1 MEPERIGPYRLERKL
16 GTGGMGVVYAA
27 WDERLE
33 RRVALKQIRPEV
45 AGDLLRRRFRRE
57 ARAVAQLD
65 HPAIVRIYDL
75 LETAAGDWLVLQ
87 YVEGPT
93 LAQRLRE
100 GPLPPSQVAALAVD
114 VLGAL
119 EAAHSAG
126 LLHRDLKAENVV
138 LALSGHA
145 LVLDFGLAKLYAPAP
160 GAPPGETVPGTLGTA
175 GVLGTYRAMSPE
187 QANGLALDPRS
198 DLFSLGVLLYE
209 AATGISPFQA
219 ATPIATLSRVCTHL
233 QTPVRELAPEVPEP
247 LSALI
252 DSLLEKDAARRP
264 RSAGEA
270 LARIE
275 SRTGEAGAAKA
286 PAPEAEKTVSFAPYY
301 APHPLPPAAAL
312 EPGSS
317 RPVSVTP
324 YRGLRLRRLP
334 LVASLALLAALG
346 VFLVWRLRLPSSPSP
361 PPGPLYVAV
370 ARPEIGLGA
379 GREDVALAAAALQA
393 ASLRALTSL
402 EGIAALPPGAP
413 EPGEPAPTVQR
424 LAKLL
429 AAEEVLTATLDCQAR
444 QCQAVLRRQ
453 RGSDGRLLAVQTF
466 DVPLDDLR
474 LLDIATA
481 TYLKLGYHGFKV
493 RPEAPRLQV
502 RAEDYERFLHVQ
514 RTWEE
519 ERPSDLEPLF
529 AELSRIRTGSPLFLD
544 AYVLEARLAGRRFF
558 DTRDPGDLDRS
569 LGLIAQARALA
580 PGDPLPLSVLVGIAL
595 PAGRLSE
602 AENALSELDR
612 LLPGDVWTLNRRALL
627 SEQKGDRRQ
636 ALQLLRAAAERRPS
650 AKFLM
655 DLANLEMRLGEI
667 PAARGTLEDLLRR
680 LPGYPGGETLLAQ
693 LELGFGNPARAAELY
708 AGLIRRRPGFAELS
722 NLGVAQLLLGRYAES
737 AASFRQAGVL
747 APQNASVALNLADAE
762 ALRGRRTEAEALY
775 RRVLELVAQDP
786 APGFWQALS
795 IKAQAQAHLGKAPE
809 AAASMQQAVVAAPD
823 NPELAFEASLV
834 YAVIGDAASALA
846 SAERALAS
854 GFDRRWFSLPWF
866 EPLRKDPAFRKLIET
881 RGTAGR

>member
-27 WDERLE
+27 WDERLD

-45 AGDLLRRRFRRE
+45 AGDLLRQRFRRE

-100 GPLPPSQVAALAVD
+100 GPLPPERVAALAVD

-138 LALSGHA
+138 LAPSGHA
-145 LVLDFGLAKLYAPAP
+145 LVLDFGLAKLYAPEP
-160 GAPPGETVPGTLGTA
+160 GVPPGETAPGTLGTA

-219 ATPIATLSRVCTHL
+219 ATPIATLARVCTHL
-233 QTPVRELAPEVPEP
+233 QTPVRELVPEILEP

-275 SRTGEAGAAKA
+275 SGSGAVAASPDTGQ
-286 PAPEAEKTVSFAPYY
+286 TVSFTPFRAS
-301 APHPLPPAAAL
+301 HPLPPAAAPASD
-312 EPGSS
+312 PG
-317 RPVSVTP
+317 RPVSATP
-324 YRGLRLRRLP
+324 YRGLRLHRLP
-334 LVASLALLAALG
+334 LVTSLALLATLG
-346 VFLVWRLRLPSSPSP
+346 GFLAWRLRLPSSPSP
-361 PPGPLYVAV
+361 PPRGPLYVAV

-402 EGIAALPPGAP
+402 EGVAALPPGAP

-424 LAKLL
+424 LARLL
-429 AAEEVLTATLDCQAR
+429 AADEVLTATLDCQAR

-453 RGSDGRLLAVQTF
+453 RGSDGRLLAIQTF

-474 LLDIATA
+474 LLDTATA

-493 RPEAPRLQV
+493 RLEAPRLQV
-502 RAEDYERFLHVQ
+502 RPEDYERFLHVQ

-569 LGLIAQARALA
+569 LGLIAQARVLA
-580 PGDPLPLSVLVGIAL
+580 PGDPLPLSVLVGVAL

-602 AENALSELDR
+602 AQDALSELDR

-680 LPGYPGGETLLAQ
+680 LPGHPGGETLLAQ
-693 LELGFGNPARAAELY
+693 LELGFGSPARAAELY
-708 AGLIRRRPGFAELS
+708 ARLVRRRPGFAELS

-737 AASFRQAGVL
+737 AASFRQAAVL
-747 APQNASVALNLADAE
+747 APKNASVVLNLADAE
-762 ALRGRRTEAEALY
+762 ALRGRRTEAETLY
-775 RRVLELVAQDP
+775 RRVLERVAQDP

-795 IKAQAQAHLGKAPE
+795 IKAQAQAHLGRAPE
-809 AAASMQQAVVAAPD
+809 AAASMQLAVVAAPD

-834 YAVIGDAASALA
+834 YAVIGDAASARA
-846 SAERALAS
+846 SADRALAS
-854 GFDRRWFSLPWF
+854 GFDRRWYSLPWF
-866 EPLRKDPAFRKLIET
+866 DLLRKDPAFRKLIET